1 MNHGKI
7 SIWIG
12 ALFLAILIPWIQP
25 YAYLP
30 VPQLNSNALS
40 MALWSIFLLFSWRE
54 FASYSFFNF
63 KINQS
68 QEYNFIL
75 LAGLLVLGI
84 LFFDLASGKL
94 GFASAFVPGATA
106 TVLAILVAAHGY
118 HVAKADHSE
127 VLFNWLIYSLT
138 TAALISSL
146 FGWLQFFDI
155 QFAPWISLLPE
166 PGRVFANVRQPNQLA
181 TLLAL
186 GIWSACWLRDRRKI
200 SPLAATSIILFLT
213 PCLVFTGSRMAI
225 ILLGYILLLGVY
237 FQKFDLRAF
246 LEKYAYIVL
255 IYAVTWYLAEAA
267 RLQGLIFFHGGER
280 VADAD
285 PTGLRWQLWI
295 NSIEISLLNPILGCG
310 FNQFNFCFI
319 HAPLESRAP
328 APFDHA
334 HNIILQWAVEFGW
347 PVAILLT
354 LAFGA
359 WATKLFKDA
368 ANPQTGYAIGFLGV
382 VAIHSMLEHPLWY
395 AAFLMPTAFLVG
407 YCTQRNQANHT
418 DTNTIA
424 QKRLISVLL
433 PKVVLFFIVLGSIY
447 SIYIHSRLA
456 KNYTAGSELTA
467 AERHKNTE
475 VAWIFRPQITYAQ
488 AMYVSNGAPLSE
500 MPQILSFFKLAS
512 HAHMDEKFL
521 IRYAQIAALSGENDL
536 AHHLAW
542 RSIQLNPKSA
552 EEYNYAADT
561 SDIESL
567 RNLAE
572 FASSK
577 TPFNLPPSRLKDILR
592 P

>member
-7 SIWIG
+7 SIWIV
-12 ALFLAILIPWIQP
+12 ALFLSILIPWIQP

-40 MALWSIFLLFSWRE
+40 LALWSVFLLISWKE
-54 FASYSFFNF
+54 PSSNSFFNL
-63 KINQS
+63 KINCPR
-68 QEYNFIL
+68 EYNFIL
-75 LAGLLVLGI
+75 LGGLLVLGI
-84 LFFDLASGKL
+84 LFIDLISGKL
-94 GFASAFVPGATA
+94 GFASVFVSGATA
-106 TVLAILVAAHGY
+106 IVLALLVAAHGY
-118 HVAKADHSE
+118 YVAEKDYAE
-127 VLFNWLIYSLT
+127 TLFNWLIYSLT
-138 TAALISSL
+138 AAALISAL

-181 TLLAL
+181 TLLAI
-186 GIWSACWLRDRRKI
+186 GIWSTCWLRDREKI
-200 SPLAATSIILFLT
+200 SPLTAGSIIFFLA

-225 ILLGYILLLGVY
+225 LLLGYILLLGTY
-237 FQKFDLRAF
+237 FQKFDPKDFFA
-246 LEKYAYIVL
+246 KYGYIAI
-255 IYAVTWYLAEAA
+255 IYAVTWYFAEVA
-267 RLQGLIFFHGGER
+267 RRQGLIFFHGGER
-280 VADAD
+280 IADAD
-285 PTGLRWQLWI
+285 PTGLRWQLWA
-295 NSIEISLLNPILGCG
+295 NSIEISLLNPISGCG

-347 PVAILLT
+347 PVAIFLT
-354 LAFGA
+354 VAFGA
-359 WATKLFKDA
+359 WAKNLFKDA
-368 ANPQTGYAIGFLGV
+368 KNPQTMYAIGFLGI

-395 AAFLMPTAFLVG
+395 AAFLMPTAFLIG
-407 YCTQRNQANHT
+407 YCTQRNKIKYA
-418 DTNTIA
+418 DTSTIA
-424 QKRLISVLL
+424 QKNLINAVLA
-433 PKVVLFFIVLGSIY
+433 KIVLFFIVSGSLY

-456 KNYTAGSELTA
+456 KNYIAGNELTA

-475 VAWIFRPQITYAQ
+475 VAWIFRPQIAYAQ
-488 AMYVSNGAPLSE
+488 AMYVSNGAQLNE
-500 MPQILSFFKLAS
+500 MPQMLSFFKLAS

-521 IRYAQIAALSGENDL
+521 IRYAQIAALSGANDL

-552 EEYNYAADT
+552 EEYGYAADT
-561 SDIESL
+561 SNIESL

-572 FASSK
+572 FASSR
-577 TPFNLPPSRLKDILR
+577 TAFNLPPSKFKDILR